1 MKFASAVL
9 YLGSALCASAG
20 TTYKMVQEYEGQTF
34 FDGWD
39 FYGNF
44 DNLTHGDA
52 IFVSAS
58 EASTSS
64 LAYVNPSTNRAI
76 IKVDN
81 TTQVPFNEKR
91 NTVRITT
98 KDRYAVGSVWVAD
111 MYHVPY
117 GCSVWPAF
125 WASAPNWPAGG
136 EIDTFEGVNQVTR
149 NQMALH
155 TTPGCTLRQD
165 KSSLTQT
172 SSLINSTNCDSAA
185 NENEGCVVTDPSTQS
200 YGEVFAN
207 SGGGVFVTELAESG
221 VSIWFFPRDVV
232 PDSISSNGS
241 SIDTSTLGTPV
252 ANFPSGPGGCDVN
265 QHFEPQ
271 NLIFGITLCGDFAGA
286 PNVFSETCSGKCYND
301 YVIGDPS
308 VYNNAYF
315 DVASVRVYGQSGK
328 DVVVRTGAASNSAA
342 SHKRDGGVLPLVVF
356 ALVSFVFGWM

>member
-1 MKFASAVL
+1 MKFATTAI

-20 TTYKMVQEYEGQTF
+20 TTYNVVQEYAGQTF
-34 FDGWD
+34 FDGWE

-44 DNLTHGDA
+44 DNLTNGDA
-52 IFVSAS
+52 IYVDAS
-58 EASTSS
+58 TASTSA

-98 KDRYAVGSVWVAD
+98 KDRFSVGSVWVAD

-125 WASAPNWPAGG
+125 WSHAPEWPVGG

-155 TTPGCTLRQD
+155 TTPGCSLRQD
-165 KSSLTQT
+165 NASLTQ
-172 SSLINSTNCDSAA
+172 SSPLINSTNCDSTV
-185 NENEGCVVTDPSTQS
+185 NNNMGCVVTDPSTQS

-221 VSIWFFPRDVV
+221 ISIWFFPRDLV
-232 PDSISSNGS
+232 PNSISANSTS
-241 SIDTSTLGTPV
+241 LDTSTLGTPV
-252 ANFPSGPGGCDVN
+252 ANWPSGSGGCEVN
-265 QHFEPQ
+265 KFFEPQ
-271 NLIFGITLCGDFAGA
+271 NLIFNIALCGDFAGA
-286 PNVFSETCSGKCYND
+286 PNVFSQTCSGKCYND
-301 YVIGDPS
+301 YVIGAPS
-308 VYNNAYF
+308 LYDNAYF
-315 DVASVRVYGQSGK
+315 DVASVKVYGESGK
-328 DVVVRTGAASNSAA
+328 DVVVRTASTNSASA
-342 SHKRDGGVLPLVVF
+342 QGRSSGFLPVLVLG
-356 ALVSFVFGWM
+356 LVSLILGWM